1 MRHERGSYFLMNSVT
16 KKRKY
21 ILAAVLAV
29 FTLFLFTACGT
40 AQLQQ
45 PPVDSG
51 VEAIN
56 LEGTCT
62 VERVGDN
69 LRVYCSSNV
78 ENGAVVKLTLDTY
91 DGMEL
96 ASKTYTK
103 QGDDIYAEFAI
114 EPSWKGE
121 IFGSMTCS
129 PADQPAEITEKYG
142 KRFQNIRGDQVI
154 FDVSGNIFVAQSE
167 SFQLDA

>member
-56 LEGTCT
+56 LEGT
-62 VERVGDN
+62 
-69 LRVYCSSNV
+69 
-78 ENGAVVKLTLDTY
+78 
-91 DGMEL
+91 
-96 ASKTYTK
+96 
-103 QGDDIYAEFAI
+103 
-114 EPSWKGE
+114 
-121 IFGSMTCS
+121 
-129 PADQPAEITEKYG
+129 
-142 KRFQNIRGDQVI
+142 
-154 FDVSGNIFVAQSE
+154 
-167 SFQLDA
+167 

>member
-1 MRHERGSYFLMNSVT
+1 MNFIT

-21 ILAAVLAV
+21 IFAVVLAV
-29 FTLFLFTACGT
+29 VTLFLITACGSS
-40 AQLQQ
+40 QLQQ
-45 PPVDSG
+45 PPPDSDAT
-51 VEAIN
+51 VITV
-56 LEGTCT
+56 EGTCT

-91 DGMEL
+91 DGVEL

-129 PADQPAEITEKYG
+129 PIDQPAEITEKYG